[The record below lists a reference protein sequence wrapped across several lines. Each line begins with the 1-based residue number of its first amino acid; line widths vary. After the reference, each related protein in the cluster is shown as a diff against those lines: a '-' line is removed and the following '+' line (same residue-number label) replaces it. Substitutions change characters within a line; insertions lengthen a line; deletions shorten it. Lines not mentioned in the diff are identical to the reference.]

1 MEVVQYLKKHNVPI
15 KSVGFR
21 YLTEAIKM
29 SVEDGTLPYH
39 MYKLYKPIAKEHI
52 TTTANVERCIRY
64 AISKSDMKEC
74 TNCQFIIEAGIQ
86 CRKKVRKPKKNHV
99 CTL

>member
-21 YLTEAIKM
+21 YLTEAVKA

-39 MYKLYKPIAKEHI
+39 MYKLYKPIAKEHA
-52 TTTANVERCIRY
+52 TTTKNVERCVRY
-64 AISKSDMKEC
+64 AISKSDMAGLS
-74 TNCQFIIEAGIQ
+74 NCQFIIEASIQ
-86 CRKKVRKPKKNHV
+86 CRKKVRKPKNHV
-99 CTL
+99 CVL

>member
-29 SVEDGTLPYH
+29 TVEDGTLPYH
-39 MYKLYKPIAKEHI
+39 MYKLYKPIAKKH
-52 TTTANVERCIRY
+52 TTTTVNVERCIRY
-64 AISKSDMKEC
+64 AISKSDMKEY
-74 TNCQFIIEAGIQ
+74 TNCQFIIEASIQ
-86 CRKKVRKPKKNHV
+86 CRKKVRKPKNHV
-99 CTL
+99 CKL

>member
-1 MEVVQYLKKHNVPI
+1 MEVVQFLKKNNVPI

-29 SVEDGTLPYH
+29 SVNDGTLPYH
-39 MYKLYKPIAKEHI
+39 MYRLYKPIAKEHM
-52 TTTANVERCIRY
+52 TTTKNVERCIRY
-64 AISKSDMKEC
+64 AISKSDMKGLS
-74 TNCQFIIEAGIQ
+74 NCQFIIEASIQ
-86 CRKKVRKPKKNHV
+86 CRKKVRKPKNHV

>member
-21 YLTEAIKM
+21 YLTEAIKKT
-29 SVEDGTLPYH
+29 VDHGTLPYH
-39 MYKLYKPIAKEHI
+39 MYKLYKPIAKEYT

-64 AISKSDMKEC
+64 AISKSDMKGY
-74 TNCQFIIEAGIQ
+74 TNCQFIIEASIQ
-86 CRKKVRKPKKNHV
+86 CRKKVRKPKNHV
-99 CTL
+99 CKL

>member
-29 SVEDGTLPYH
+29 TVDDGTLPYH
-39 MYKLYKPIAKEHI
+39 MYKLYKPIAKD
-52 TTTANVERCIRY
+52 NY
-64 AISKSDMKEC
+64 
-74 TNCQFIIEAGIQ
+74 N
-86 CRKKVRKPKKNHV
+86 
-99 CTL
+99 

>member
-29 SVEDGTLPYH
+29 TVEDGTLPYH
-39 MYKLYKPIAKEHI
+39 MYKLYKPIAKEH
-52 TTTANVERCIRY
+52 TTTTKNVERCI
-64 AISKSDMKEC
+64 SQ
-74 TNCQFIIEAGIQ
+74 QFFYFEMFDIEHY
-86 CRKKVRKPKKNHV
+86 KVH
-99 CTL
+99 TLFFGFLTFFLH

>member
-29 SVEDGTLPYH
+29 SVQDGTLPYH
-39 MYKLYKPIAKEHI
+39 MYKLYKPIAKEHQQ
-52 TTTANVERCIRY
+52 TTKNVERCIRY
-64 AISKSDMKEC
+64 AISKSDMKGH
-74 TNCQFIIEAGIQ
+74 TNCQFIIEASIQ
-86 CRKKVRKPKKNHV
+86 CRKKVRKPKNHV

>member
-1 MEVVQYLKKHNVPI
+1 MEVVQYLKKYNVPI

-29 SVEDGTLPYH
+29 SVNDGTLPYH
-39 MYKLYKPIAKEHI
+39 MYRLYKPIAKEHM
-52 TTTANVERCIRY
+52 TTTKNVERCIRY
-64 AISKSDMKEC
+64 AISKSDMKGLS
-74 TNCQFIIEAGIQ
+74 NCQFIIEASIQ
-86 CRKKVRKPKKNHV
+86 CRNKVRKPKNHV

>member
-29 SVEDGTLPYH
+29 TVEDGTLPYH
-39 MYKLYKPIAKEHI
+39 MYKLYKPIAKEH
-52 TTTANVERCIRY
+52 TTTTKNVERCMRY
-64 AISKSDMKEC
+64 AISKSDMKEH
-74 TNCQFIIEAGIQ
+74 TNCQFVIEASIQ
-86 CRKKVRKPKKNHV
+86 CRKKVRKPKNHV

>member
-1 MEVVQYLKKHNVPI
+1 MEVVNYLKKHKVPI

-39 MYKLYKPIAKEHI
+39 MYKLYKPIAKEHT

-64 AISKSDMKEC
+64 AISKSDMIGYS
-74 TNCQFIIEAGIQ
+74 NCSFIIEASIQ
-86 CRKKVRKPKKNHV
+86 CRKKVRKPKNHV
-99 CTL
+99 CEL